1 MEAAPT
7 PTIRSRLTL
16 LVLAAIILAFALA
29 ATLIFLNYR
38 DEQTRLQRDSIAT
51 SRAMVQAVDRELS
64 SLELAARVLAT
75 SPHLQSGD
83 LTAFY
88 DQAKNIVEQNIGHNI
103 VLSDCAGQ
111 QQLNTLR
118 PFGDEL
124 PHHGNL
130 DQLHVV
136 CETGRSVISNVY
148 LGGVLRRPVVS
159 IDVPVMHDGKVV
171 YDLSIGVLPERFA
184 KLLRDEQL
192 PQGWIATVFDSTGAI
207 ASRTHQMDRFLGQKG
222 SPALVRRM
230 GQVSEGTLQTT
241 TVEGIPVLSAFSRS
255 GASNWAVAIGIPSAD
270 LTRQLWGSLIWI
282 IGGLALLLLL
292 SVWLA
297 WRISEQIS
305 RAIHGLIA
313 PALELG
319 LGKVVTVPSL
329 RFREADEVGQAL
341 VRASRMLLDA
351 EHRANHDSLT
361 NLPNRDLFNEIA
373 IQQLAACQRERIG
386 LAVLYVDLDGFKSV
400 NDRYGHSVGDDLLC
414 AVASRLTNAIRGSDL
429 VARLGGDE
437 FVVLL
442 IGVEPKDAKA
452 VAHNLIGL
460 LSRPFAVGALTLQ
473 ISASIGVAVYPSA
486 GDSIPILLSRAD
498 AAMYK
503 AKKAGKQQAAIADA
517 A

>member
-1 MEAAPT
+1 ME
-7 PTIRSRLTL
+7 
-16 LVLAAIILAFALA
+16 
-29 ATLIFLNYR
+29 
-38 DEQTRLQRDSIAT
+38 
-51 SRAMVQAVDRELS
+51 
-64 SLELAARVLAT
+64 
-75 SPHLQSGD
+75 
-83 LTAFY
+83 
-88 DQAKNIVEQNIGHNI
+88 
-103 VLSDCAGQ
+103 
-111 QQLNTLR
+111 
-118 PFGDEL
+118 
-124 PHHGNL
+124 
-130 DQLHVV
+130 
-136 CETGRSVISNVY
+136 
-148 LGGVLRRPVVS
+148 
-159 IDVPVMHDGKVV
+159 
-171 YDLSIGVLPERFA
+171 
-184 KLLRDEQL
+184 
-192 PQGWIATVFDSTGAI
+192 
-207 ASRTHQMDRFLGQKG
+207 
-222 SPALVRRM
+222 
-230 GQVSEGTLQTT
+230 
-241 TVEGIPVLSAFSRS
+241 
-255 GASNWAVAIGIPSAD
+255 
-270 LTRQLWGSLIWI
+270 
-282 IGGLALLLLL
+282 
-292 SVWLA
+292 
-297 WRISEQIS
+297 ISEQIS

>member
-1 MEAAPT
+1 
-7 PTIRSRLTL
+7 
-16 LVLAAIILAFALA
+16 
-29 ATLIFLNYR
+29 
-38 DEQTRLQRDSIAT
+38 
-51 SRAMVQAVDRELS
+51 
-64 SLELAARVLAT
+64 
-75 SPHLQSGD
+75 
-83 LTAFY
+83 
-88 DQAKNIVEQNIGHNI
+88 
-103 VLSDCAGQ
+103 
-111 QQLNTLR
+111 
-118 PFGDEL
+118 
-124 PHHGNL
+124 
-130 DQLHVV
+130 
-136 CETGRSVISNVY
+136 
-148 LGGVLRRPVVS
+148 
-159 IDVPVMHDGKVV
+159 
-171 YDLSIGVLPERFA
+171 
-184 KLLRDEQL
+184 
-192 PQGWIATVFDSTGAI
+192 
-207 ASRTHQMDRFLGQKG
+207 
-222 SPALVRRM
+222 
-230 GQVSEGTLQTT
+230 
-241 TVEGIPVLSAFSRS
+241 
-255 GASNWAVAIGIPSAD
+255 
-270 LTRQLWGSLIWI
+270 
-282 IGGLALLLLL
+282 
-292 SVWLA
+292 
-297 WRISEQIS
+297 
-305 RAIHGLIA
+305 
-313 PALELG
+313 
-319 LGKVVTVPSL
+319 
-329 RFREADEVGQAL
+329 
-341 VRASRMLLDA
+341 MLLDA

>member
-1 MEAAPT
+1 MQAAPT

-16 LVLAAIILAFALA
+16 LVLATIVLASALA
-29 ATLIFLNYR
+29 ATLILLNYR
-38 DEQTRLQRDSIAT
+38 DDQVRLQRDSIAT
-51 SRAMVQAVDRELS
+51 SRAMAQAIDREIS

-75 SPHLQSGD
+75 SPYLQSEN

-88 DQAKNIVEQNIGHNI
+88 DQAKGIVEQKIGNNV

-118 PFGDEL
+118 PLGDEL
-124 PHHGNL
+124 PQHGNL
-130 DQLHVV
+130 DQLRTV
-136 CETGRSVISNVY
+136 CETGRPVVSDVY

-184 KLLRDEQL
+184 KLLRDEQF
-192 PQGWIATVFDSTGAI
+192 PQGWIATVFDSRGTI

-222 SPALVRRM
+222 APELVRRM
-230 GQVSEGTLQTT
+230 GQVREDTLQTT

-255 GASNWAVAIGIPSAD
+255 GVTNWTVAIGIPSAD
-270 LTRQLWGSLIWI
+270 LTNQLWGSLIWNI
-282 IGGLALLLLL
+282 VGLALLLLP

-341 VRASRMLLDA
+341 TRASRMLLDA
-351 EHRANHDSLT
+351 KHRANHDPLT

-373 IQQLAACQRERIG
+373 VQELAACQRERTG

-400 NDRYGHSVGDDLLC
+400 NDRYGHAVGDDLLC
-414 AVASRLTNAIRGSDL
+414 AVASRLKNAIRGSDL

-437 FVVLL
+437 FIVLL
-442 IGVEPKDAKA
+442 IGVEPNGAQA
-452 VAHNLIGL
+452 VAHNLVDII
-460 LSRPFAVGALTLQ
+460 SRPFALGALTLQ
-473 ISASIGVAVYPSA
+473 ISASIGVAAYPSA
-486 GDSIPILLSRAD
+486 GDSIPLLLSRAD

-503 AKKAGKQQAAIADA
+503 AKKAGKQQTAVADA